1 MKMQKFCMR
10 YLNVKGNESTKSKLI
25 KRVKEEK
32 EEERSYVHQY
42 EWTGRNKRWKKI
54 LKIVFFFQ
62 S

>member
-10 YLNVKGNESTKSKLI
+10 HLNVKGNEKQTE

-42 EWTGRNKRWKKI
+42 EWTGRNMR
-54 LKIVFFFQ
+54 
-62 S
+62 